1 MKYGQFI
8 YGWREYSTA
17 DFTEELAASLTN
29 SVSAFNANVTRLLQA
44 EYISFPDSSGQTTV
58 DRLRT
63 VVYLAPAQSDTSFNV
78 YKVVGIDLSSDSA
91 STVSLGGVRLRTSPM
106 GVSGASTTDF
116 NVYKVM
122 SMDMQSDSTA
132 SSSITANFL
141 TNAEASLD
149 GVSASS
155 ILVNMTYDSDM
166 ESRVRGALL
175 PTIEMLYNIDNPEN
189 ESYTVLSKENE
200 TYTPISK
207 GNETYTRL

>member
-29 SVSAFNANVTRLLQA
+29 SVSAFNASVTRLLQA
-44 EYISFPDSSGQTTV
+44 EYISFPDSTGQALGE
-58 DRLRT
+58 RLRT
-63 VVYLAPAQSDTSFNV
+63 TVYLSSPESNTSFNV
-78 YKVVGIDLSSDSA
+78 YKVVGIDLSASSG
-91 STVSLGGVRLRTSPM
+91 STVSLGGVRLRTSPA
-106 GVSGASTTDF
+106 SITGASTANF
-116 NVYKVM
+116 NVYKMM
-122 SMDMQSDSTA
+122 SLEMESDSVT
-132 SSSITANFL
+132 SGTITANFL
-141 TNAEASLD
+141 TNASASLD
-149 GVSASS
+149 EVSTAT
-155 ILVNMTYDSDM
+155 ILVNMTYDGDFNSTVSG
-166 ESRVRGALL
+166 ELL